1 LATHELKELIE
12 DWELRL
18 KNFEDRPFIAKGMD
32 ERTALGCQHGR
43 LVTLKQC
50 LEELKT
56 KIKES

>member
-1 LATHELKELIE
+1 MHELIE
-12 DWELRL
+12 VWESKL
-18 KNFEDRPFIAKGMD
+18 KKFEDRPCIAKGMD

-56 KIKES
+56 KLNAVE